1 MSTSNS
7 RSILIVGL
15 GLIGGSLARAI
26 RAVGYPIKI
35 YAYDRNRSAL
45 ENALQRGWIDAASP
59 SLAETIPQA
68 NIVVWAVPVNA
79 ICQGLADYATYF
91 QPGQIVT
98 DVGSVKRRIFETA
111 CSLSPGVHFIGGH
124 PMAGKETT
132 GIETSDP
139 QLFVGHPWVL
149 VPQTEPCS
157 LEYATALADL
167 ESLISTIGAEPI
179 RMSATEHDKSVALLS
194 HLPQL
199 VSACLMNT
207 AGELVSELPT
217 GYLLAAGGFRDTT
230 RIAGSNPE
238 MWRDIYLANK
248 EELLQAIDCYEIWLT
263 KTKNLLENHNEIAI
277 LNLLN
282 NARQNREHL

>member
-1 MSTSNS
+1 MSARNS
-7 RSILIVGL
+7 RSILIIGL
-15 GLIGGSLARAI
+15 GLIGGSLARAL
-26 RAVGYPIKI
+26 RAKGYPAKI
-35 YAYDRNRSAL
+35 YAHDRNHSAL
-45 ENALQRGWIDAASP
+45 ADALEQGWIDGALP
-59 SLAETIPQA
+59 SLAKAIPQA
-68 NIVVWAVPVNA
+68 DIVVWAVPVNT
-79 ICQGLADYATYF
+79 ICQGLTEYAAYF
-91 QPGQIVT
+91 RPGQIVT

-111 CSLSPGVHFIGGH
+111 CSLPPGVHFIGGH
-124 PMAGKETT
+124 PMAGKETD

-139 QLFVGHPWVL
+139 QLFVGRPWVL
-149 VPQTEPCS
+149 VPQTEQYS
-157 LEYATALADL
+157 LEYANALADL
-167 ESLISTIGAEPI
+167 ENLISMIGAQPI

-248 EELLQAIDCYEIWLT
+248 EELLQVIECYELWLT
-263 KTKNLLENHNEIAI
+263 KTKDLLENHNEIAI